1 MAYPLVSVIIPTFN
15 HGLFVEEAIRS
26 VENLADDRIEMIV
39 IDDGSTDETSKEISK
54 KLKDQGYQ
62 VFIRE
67 NQGVAASRN
76 FGIRQAKGKYIIPL
90 DADNR
95 ILSPYITKGIEIL
108 EANPKV
114 AVVFGDAGIFGEK
127 DGTWVNH
134 PLKLEEIIFENYIDN
149 CAIYKKE
156 AWESV
161 GGYDENAPFH
171 TREDWFFWLALLGK
185 GWKFEYL
192 NEFCFEY
199 RFLQNSKVRTKYS
212 VLRNRLIIN
221 SYIFPVQMR
230 LLEKFR
236 LTEDLTNDTVRSLKA
251 RLQSQ
256 LAHYHF
262 IAGNVFTGY
271 KLLFQAMFAGLAIGS
286 VLNQAIGWPI
296 RRFRSNKS

>member
-1 MAYPLVSVIIPTFN
+1 MANPLVSVIIPTFN

-26 VENLADDRIEMIV
+26 VENLADERIEIIV
-39 IDDGSTDETSKEISK
+39 VDDGSTDESSKAISK
-54 KLKDQGYQ
+54 KLQTLGYNI
-62 VFIRE
+62 FIRE

-95 ILSPYITKGIEIL
+95 ILAPYISYGIDIL
-108 EANPKV
+108 ENNPDV
-114 AVVFGDAGIFGEK
+114 AVVFGDAKIFGEK
-127 DGTWVNH
+127 GGTWVNH
-134 PLKLEEIIFENYIDN
+134 SLKLEEIVFENYIDN
-149 CAIYKKE
+149 CTIYRKI

-161 GGYDENAPFH
+161 NGYDEHAPFH

-199 RFLQNSKVRTKYS
+199 RFLENSKVRTKYS

-221 SYIFPVQMR
+221 AYIFPVQIK
-230 LLEKFR
+230 LLKKFMASG
-236 LTEDLTNDTVRSLKA
+236 DLPQKTVRSLTA

-262 IAGNVFTGY
+262 VTGSVLKGY
-271 KLLFQAMFAGLAIGS
+271 GFLFKALGSGLAPGRF
-286 VLNQAIGWPI
+286 LNQAIGWPV
-296 RRFRSNKS
+296 RRLRSVK

>member
-1 MAYPLVSVIIPTFN
+1 MANPLVSVIIPTFN

-26 VENLADDRIEMIV
+26 VENLADDRIEIIV
-39 IDDGSTDETSKEISK
+39 VDDGSTDETSKSISK
-54 KLKDQGYQ
+54 KLQDQGYNI
-62 VFIRE
+62 FIRE

-95 ILSPYITKGIEIL
+95 ILIPYISKGIEIL
-108 EANPKV
+108 ESNPEV
-114 AVVFGDAGIFGEK
+114 AVVFGDAKIFGEK
-127 DGTWVNH
+127 GGTWVNH
-134 PLKLEEIIFENYIDN
+134 PLQLEEIIFENYIDN
-149 CAIYKKE
+149 CTIYRKE
-156 AWESV
+156 AWETV

-192 NEFCFEY
+192 NVFCFEY

-212 VLRNRLIIN
+212 VLKNRLIIN
-221 SYIFPVQMR
+221 TYIFPVQMQ
-230 LLEKFR
+230 LLERFR
-236 LTEDLTNDTVRSLKA
+236 SSGDLSKDTVRSLTA

-262 IAGNVFTGY
+262 ITGNVLNGY
-271 KLLFQAMFAGLAIGS
+271 RYLFQALQSGLSFGAF
-286 VLNQAIGWPI
+286 LNQAIGWPI
-296 RRFRSNKS
+296 RRMKSKG